1 LALLRHKPNHRLSA
15 QASHDSA
22 GRIIHALPQQLDD
35 KGRGLRSLR
44 DLFRGSRIQAS
55 RPASRNGVGEDR
67 LEIQCLNDAG
77 RGKARQI
84 TAVKVASA
92 MAAMSG

>member
-1 LALLRHKPNHRLSA
+1 MTALA
-15 QASHDSA
+15 ASFT
-22 GRIIHALPQQLDD
+22 RY
-35 KGRGLRSLR
+35 RSNWTTKAETCAAWLR
-44 DLFRGSRIQAS
+44 DLCRGSRIQAS